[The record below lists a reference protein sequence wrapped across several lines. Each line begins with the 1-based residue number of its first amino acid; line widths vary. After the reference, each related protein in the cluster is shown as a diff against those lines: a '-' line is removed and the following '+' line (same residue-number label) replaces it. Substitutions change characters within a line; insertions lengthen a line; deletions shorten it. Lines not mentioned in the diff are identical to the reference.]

1 MTDPAALATTAVAM
15 LSPYLAAGGTEAAK
29 ALGKE
34 SAAGVVK
41 LLGWLKARL
50 AGSGAEALAEV
61 EAAPQDVDAQG
72 ALRIQVRRL
81 LEGDAVLAGELE
93 VLLASLPEP
102 GAGPSI
108 VQQGD
113 RNRAAVVGG
122 RGHTVNVS

>member
-1 MTDPAALATTAVAM
+1 MSDPAGLATTAVAV

-34 SAAGVVK
+34 AAAGGVK
-41 LLGWLKARL
+41 LLGWLRGRL
-50 AGSGAEALAEV
+50 TGSGAEALAEV
-61 EAAPQDVDAQG
+61 EAAPRDVDAQG

-81 LEGDAVLAGELE
+81 LEGDAALASELE

-102 GAGPSI
+102 GPSI

-122 RGHTVNVS
+122 RQNTVSVS

>member
-1 MTDPAALATTAVAM
+1 MTDPAELATTAVAM

-41 LLGWLKARL
+41 LLGWLKGRL
-50 AGSGAEALAEV
+50 TGSGAEALAEV
-61 EAAPQDVDAQG
+61 ETAPRDVGAQG

-81 LEGDAVLAGELE
+81 LEGDAALVGELE
-93 VLLASLPEP
+93 VLLASLPEQA
-102 GAGPSI
+102 AGPSL

-113 RNRAAVVGG
+113 QNRAAVVGG
-122 RGHTVNVS
+122 RGNTVNVS